1 MKEDS
6 RMNGAKIS
14 CLLRRI
20 TVIVIVGCC
29 FCLPVQAK
37 YGGGTG
43 EPNDP
48 YLICDANHLQ
58 VIGVDANDWDKCFML
73 MADIDLS
80 DFTGTEFN
88 IIGSSSKPF
97 TGVFDGAG
105 HTISNF
111 TYGSNGTAV
120 DTAVAGLFG
129 AVTGTST
136 LIKNV
141 GLINANVCGRFVGSL
156 IGMFEDGTVEN
167 CYASGGCVRGF
178 SLHPDYPALVG
189 GLVGL
194 CGGAD
199 ITNCYAT
206 GSAAGYALQ
215 RACISDVGGLVAY
228 AVDCTITDSYATGS
242 VFVAAMQTNSLAYVG
257 GLAGTTYQCTITNS
271 YAAGKVEAMTDGEA
285 EALIGGLVGYTDGT
299 SNLTSSFWDT
309 DTSGQ
314 INGIGSG
321 DSNGVS
327 GKTTA
332 EMMQQATFDPP
343 WDFVDTWGIIK
354 DQTYPLLRSIKF
366 CAQTSYPVGD
376 YNMDCRVNFL
386 DFATW
391 ASSWLE
397 DKNW

>member
-1 MKEDS
+1 MKEETT
-6 RMNGAKIS
+6 MYGTKIS
-14 CLLRRI
+14 GLLVKI
-20 TVIVIVGCC
+20 TVLLVMGCS
-29 FCLPVQAK
+29 LSAQGK

-48 YLICDANHLQ
+48 YLIFDANQ
-58 VIGVDANDWDKCFML
+58 MQAIGADANDWDKCFKL
-73 MADIDLS
+73 MTDIDLS

-120 DTAVAGLFG
+120 DTALAGLFG
-129 AVTGTST
+129 GVAGTST
-136 LIKNV
+136 VIKNV

-156 IGMFEDGTVEN
+156 ISVLEDGTVEN
-167 CYASGGCVRGF
+167 CYASGGSVRGF

-194 CGGAD
+194 CGGSD
-199 ITNCYAT
+199 ITSCYAT

-228 AVDCTITDSYATGS
+228 AVDCTITNSYATGS

-309 DTSGQ
+309 ETSGQ
-314 INGIGSG
+314 ANGIGSG

-343 WDFVDTWGIIK
+343 WDFVNTWGIIEG
-354 DQTYPLLRSIKF
+354 QTYPLLRSIKF

-376 YNMDCRVNFL
+376 YNRDCQVNFL
-386 DFATW
+386 DFARW
-391 ASSWLE
+391 VSFWLE